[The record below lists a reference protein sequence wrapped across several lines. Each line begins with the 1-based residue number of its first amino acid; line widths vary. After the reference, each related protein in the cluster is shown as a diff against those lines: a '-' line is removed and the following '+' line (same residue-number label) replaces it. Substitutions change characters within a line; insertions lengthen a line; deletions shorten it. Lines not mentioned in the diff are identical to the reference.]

1 MARLLLVHGSCHGAW
16 CWRDVVP
23 ALQARGH
30 EVRAIDLPGHGA
42 DPTPRETVTLHGYAR
57 AILAALEGPTL
68 VVGHSMAGYPITAA
82 AELDPAQMAG
92 LVYLCAYRPVSG
104 LSLADMRRAGPRQPL
119 RDAIRVEGACFSFD
133 AALAEDRF
141 YHDCPPGT
149 LDYALAHLTP
159 QPILPQE
166 TPLVVTGR
174 SASVPQHY
182 IRCAEDRAIPPEY
195 QATMAQGVPPGRVH
209 DLPSSHSPFFAM
221 PDRLADLL
229 SHIATNPDC

>member
-1 MARLLLVHGSCHGAW
+1 MARFLLVHGSCHGAW

-23 ALQARGH
+23 ALQALGH

-42 DPTPRETVTLHGYAR
+42 DLTPRDTVTLDGYAR
-57 AILAALEGPTL
+57 AIVTALDGPTV

-82 AELDPAQMAG
+82 AELDPGNIAA

-119 RDAIRVEGACFSFD
+119 RDAIRVEGGCFTFD
-133 AALAEDRF
+133 PALAGDRF

-149 LDYALAHLTP
+149 LDYALARLTP
-159 QPILPQE
+159 QPIAPQE
-166 TPLVVTGR
+166 TALTLTAR

-182 IRCAEDRAIPPEY
+182 IRCAHDRAIPPEY
-195 QATMAQGVPPGRVH
+195 QQSMAAGLPEARVH
-209 DLPSSHSPFFAM
+209 HLPASHSPFFAL
-221 PDRLADLL
+221 PGPLAILL
-229 SHIATNPDC
+229 AQIAG

>member
-1 MARLLLVHGSCHGAW
+1 MARILLVHGSCHGAW

-23 ALQARGH
+23 ALQTLGH
-30 EVRAIDLPGHGA
+30 DAIAIDLPGHGTDA
-42 DPTPRETVTLHGYAR
+42 TPRQAVTLDSYAR
-57 AILAALEGPTL
+57 AIVAAVDRPTL

-82 AELDPAQMAG
+82 AELDPTDMTG

-119 RDAIRVEGACFSFD
+119 REAIRVADGCFTFD
-133 AALAEDRF
+133 PAQAGDRF

-166 TPLVVTGR
+166 TPLTLTAR
-174 SASVPQHY
+174 SAAVPQHY

-195 QATMAQGVPPGRVH
+195 QVTMAQGLPDTRVH
-209 DLPSSHSPFFAM
+209 HLASSHSPFFAM
-221 PDRLADLL
+221 PGMLAALL
-229 SHIATNPDC
+229 GQIAGG